1 MDKEE
6 GIASRCK
13 PEGSRD
19 NGKMI
24 TSLLPLM
31 SVLTLARV
39 PALEDMCTDIIR
51 HILQVQ
57 TFLTLMDLKD
67 LYTLFKYPSISKLV
81 CLISN
86 GNL

>member
-6 GIASRCK
+6 GIRGRCI

-31 SVLTLARV
+31 GLLTLARV
-39 PALEDMCTDIIR
+39 PALDDMCTDIIR

-57 TFLTLMDLKD
+57 TFLTLMDLKN
-67 LYTLFKYPSISKLV
+67 LYPSISKV
-81 CLISN
+81 ACLISN
-86 GNL
+86 GNF

>member
-6 GIASRCK
+6 GIFSRCK

-31 SVLTLARV
+31 SVLTLTRV
-39 PALEDMCTDIIR
+39 PALDDMCT
-51 HILQVQ
+51 
-57 TFLTLMDLKD
+57 
-67 LYTLFKYPSISKLV
+67 LY
-81 CLISN
+81 
-86 GNL
+86 

>member
-6 GIASRCK
+6 GRASRCK

-51 HILQVQ
+51 HILQVHIHQ
-57 TFLTLMDLKD
+57 
-67 LYTLFKYPSISKLV
+67 LYDYVLFQAYPFHH
-81 CLISN
+81 
-86 GNL
+86 

>member
-6 GIASRCK
+6 GIHGSCK

-24 TSLLPLM
+24 SSLLPLM

-39 PALEDMCTDIIR
+39 PALDDMCTDIIR
-51 HILQVQ
+51 HILQVH
-57 TFLTLMDLKD
+57 TLMDLK
-67 LYTLFKYPSISKLV
+67 
-81 CLISN
+81 
-86 GNL
+86 NL